1 MGRLEPQCNGDNDNA
16 QPAFE
21 GLCHPS
27 ELQTL
32 HEISQTILESV
43 DLKVMMNGILNK
55 TSEMGHFD
63 IGMICLVT
71 SARQTL
77 EPVAHRGFRDPENLT
92 RYREHIKDR
101 STAGIVDRV
110 LVTKQIRVV
119 DLDKTEGVRTFK
131 REGVRSLVIVP
142 LRSDQNA
149 LGIMYLGSRQAREFE
164 PSQIGL
170 LEAVG
175 TQTGLAVQKIRLFQA
190 AEQRAREQETLNLI
204 AKATSQSLR
213 RDELLQIALDKV
225 LEVTG
230 RERVSIRL
238 REPVTGRVR
247 LAAHRGFSPDEVEEL
262 LRRTAHT
269 ISEQVLATGQPLV
282 INNSA
287 ENRNPE
293 SLLPQSRSVAWI
305 PMKAGANV
313 VGILGISA
321 SSPVPFSDREVEFL
335 QAIGNMIGVALENAR
350 LFSETEARYRE
361 LQTLHAISDTILDSL
376 DLKITM
382 ERILDRALE
391 IGGFDV
397 GIIRL
402 LDRMHEALEPVAN
415 RGYRNLGNVES
426 HRKKIDGYTTGAGTA
441 QVMDDKTVHVLDL
454 TQISGMHTFKR
465 EGVQTLVAVPLRSHE
480 DVLGFLQL
488 GARTK
493 REFQQSE
500 LRILDAIGMQAG
512 IAIQKARL
520 YEESRQAQAELAA
533 KAEEL
538 ARSNIELQHF
548 AEEIKLA
555 KERLEKVNSILT
567 VQAAELAR
575 SNTELEQFAYI
586 ASHDLQE
593 PLRMVASYVQLL
605 ARRYQ
610 GKLDADA
617 DEFIGFA
624 VDGSK
629 RMQDL
634 INALLAYS
642 RIGTKRRDFAPTE
655 CESVLKTTLKNLQ
668 IAIEDSQ
675 AVVTHDPLPTVNA
688 DATQLG
694 QLFQNLIGNAI
705 KFRGDRRPA
714 VHLSAAKNGQE
725 WVFSCRDD
733 CIGIDPQYAERIFV
747 IFQRLHSKEEYP
759 GTGIGLALCKKIVE
773 RHGGRIWVESEPGK
787 GATFRFTMPE

>member
-1 MGRLEPQCNGDNDNA
+1 
-16 QPAFE
+16 
-21 GLCHPS
+21 
-27 ELQTL
+27 
-32 HEISQTILESV
+32 
-43 DLKVMMNGILNK
+43 
-55 TSEMGHFD
+55 
-63 IGMICLVT
+63 
-71 SARQTL
+71 
-77 EPVAHRGFRDPENLT
+77 
-92 RYREHIKDR
+92 
-101 STAGIVDRV
+101 
-110 LVTKQIRVV
+110 
-119 DLDKTEGVRTFK
+119 
-131 REGVRSLVIVP
+131 
-142 LRSDQNA
+142 
-149 LGIMYLGSRQAREFE
+149 
-164 PSQIGL
+164 
-170 LEAVG
+170 
-175 TQTGLAVQKIRLFQA
+175 
-190 AEQRAREQETLNLI
+190 
-204 AKATSQSLR
+204 
-213 RDELLQIALDKV
+213 
-225 LEVTG
+225 
-230 RERVSIRL
+230 
-238 REPVTGRVR
+238 
-247 LAAHRGFSPDEVEEL
+247 
-262 LRRTAHT
+262 
-269 ISEQVLATGQPLV
+269 
-282 INNSA
+282 
-287 ENRNPE
+287 
-293 SLLPQSRSVAWI
+293 
-305 PMKAGANV
+305 MKAGAKV

-402 LDRMHEALEPVAN
+402 LDRMHEALEPVAS
-415 RGYRNLGNVES
+415 RGYWNLGNVES
-426 HRKKIDGYTTGAGTA
+426 HRKKLDGYTTGAGTA
-441 QVMDDKTVHVLDL
+441 QVIDDKTVHVLDL

-480 DVLGFLQL
+480 DVLGVLQL

-493 REFQQSE
+493 REFQESE
-500 LRILDAIGMQAG
+500 LRILDAIGIQAG

-520 YEESRQAQAELAA
+520 YEESRQAQAELAG

-555 KERLEKVNSILT
+555 KEKLEKVNSILT

-605 ARRYQ
+605 ARRYK

-642 RIGTKRRDFAPTE
+642 RIGTKGRDFEPTE

-668 IAIEDSQ
+668 MAIEDSQ

-694 QLFQNLIGNAI
+694 QLFQNLMGNAI
-705 KFRGDRRPA
+705 KFRGDKCPA
-714 VHLSAAKNGQE
+714 VHVSAAKSGQE
-725 WVFSCRDD
+725 WVFSFRDD
-733 CIGIDPQYAERIFV
+733 GIGIDPQYSERIFV

-773 RHGGRIWVESEPGK
+773 RHGGRIWLESEPGK
-787 GATFRFTMPE
+787 GATFRFTLPV

>member
-1 MGRLEPQCNGDNDNA
+1 
-16 QPAFE
+16 
-21 GLCHPS
+21 
-27 ELQTL
+27 
-32 HEISQTILESV
+32 
-43 DLKVMMNGILNK
+43 
-55 TSEMGHFD
+55 
-63 IGMICLVT
+63 
-71 SARQTL
+71 
-77 EPVAHRGFRDPENLT
+77 
-92 RYREHIKDR
+92 
-101 STAGIVDRV
+101 
-110 LVTKQIRVV
+110 
-119 DLDKTEGVRTFK
+119 
-131 REGVRSLVIVP
+131 
-142 LRSDQNA
+142 
-149 LGIMYLGSRQAREFE
+149 
-164 PSQIGL
+164 
-170 LEAVG
+170 
-175 TQTGLAVQKIRLFQA
+175 
-190 AEQRAREQETLNLI
+190 
-204 AKATSQSLR
+204 
-213 RDELLQIALDKV
+213 
-225 LEVTG
+225 
-230 RERVSIRL
+230 
-238 REPVTGRVR
+238 
-247 LAAHRGFSPDEVEEL
+247 
-262 LRRTAHT
+262 
-269 ISEQVLATGQPLV
+269 
-282 INNSA
+282 
-287 ENRNPE
+287 
-293 SLLPQSRSVAWI
+293 
-305 PMKAGANV
+305 
-313 VGILGISA
+313 
-321 SSPVPFSDREVEFL
+321 
-335 QAIGNMIGVALENAR
+335 
-350 LFSETEARYRE
+350 
-361 LQTLHAISDTILDSL
+361 
-376 DLKITM
+376 
-382 ERILDRALE
+382 
-391 IGGFDV
+391 
-397 GIIRL
+397 
-402 LDRMHEALEPVAN
+402 MHEALEPVAN

-465 EGVQTLVAVPLRSHE
+465 EGVQTLVAVPLRTHE

-642 RIGTKRRDFAPTE
+642 RIGTKGRDFAPTE